1 MIYFASRHTAR
12 YCLHDLCLSRRLIRN
27 VKNLSRPHN
36 HQFIMLVVF
45 VKDFKLVLAQFSVR
59 LTLSYD
65 SLATRPS
72 MHLDIVLRWQ
82 RHTSVVKKSFRINK
96 AVKRTLTIECILLVT
111 CTSIKSIQIVP
122 FMFSFW
128 QV

>member
-1 MIYFASRHTAR
+1 
-12 YCLHDLCLSRRLIRN
+12 
-27 VKNLSRPHN
+27 
-36 HQFIMLVVF
+36 MLVVF

-59 LTLSYD
+59 LTLND

>member
-1 MIYFASRHTAR
+1 
-12 YCLHDLCLSRRLIRN
+12 
-27 VKNLSRPHN
+27 
-36 HQFIMLVVF
+36 MLVVF

-72 MHLDIVLRWQ
+72 MHFDIVLRWQ